1 MEYVEVIMN
10 GEYMGLYGL
19 MEPIDE
25 KQLGITDG
33 GSQGLHEYYYK
44 KEGEDIG
51 QDSDFVFPSV
61 DERVPEKE
69 EGLPDM
75 ILAGLELKN
84 GNGPCG
90 TECLGAHPGIYED
103 GSGGDVCRGCRDSS

>member
-1 MEYVEVIMN
+1 MAIDLWADMSADTIPFSDTFGTRMEYVEVIMN

-44 KEGEDIG
+44 KE
-51 QDSDFVFPSV
+51 
-61 DERVPEKE
+61 
-69 EGLPDM
+69 
-75 ILAGLELKN
+75 
-84 GNGPCG
+84 
-90 TECLGAHPGIYED
+90 
-103 GSGGDVCRGCRDSS
+103 